1 MYTLGELAE
10 HVQAELVGDAS
21 CKIDKVATLA
31 NAGEN
36 DISFLANSRYKN
48 LLGTTNASAVIVS
61 FQDRDFLK
69 SNGLVVPDPYVAY
82 AKVAALLYPDR
93 TYQSGIHPS
102 SVIAKTSN
110 IAQTATIGA
119 NCTISDGVSI
129 GEYSYIGPGT
139 VIDEN
144 VVVGSQCRLVA
155 SITLCHSVKLG
166 DRVIIQPGAVIGGDG
181 FGLANEN
188 GEWLKIPQV
197 GSVVIGNDVEIG
209 SNTTIDRG
217 AIEDTIIE
225 DGVKLDNLIQI
236 GHNVRI
242 GAHTAVAASAAIA
255 GSAKIGK
262 YCQIAGMAGI
272 VGHIEIADHVHIT
285 GMSVVSHSIR
295 EPGVYSSGSPLQS
308 NSEWQKNAV
317 RFKQLDQLFRRIKIL
332 EKQLNLDKK

>member
-1 MYTLGELAE
+1 VYTLGELAQR
-10 HVQAELVGDAS
+10 VQAELVGDAK
-21 CKIDKVATLA
+21 CRIDRVATLT

-36 DISFLANSRYKN
+36 EISFLANSRYKN
-48 LLGTTNASAVIVS
+48 LLGSTKASAVIVS
-61 FQDRDFLK
+61 KQDRDCLK
-69 SNGLVVPDPYVAY
+69 GNGLIAQDPYVVY
-82 AKVAALLYPDR
+82 AKIAALLYPEQ
-93 TYQSGIHPS
+93 TYHSGIHPS
-102 SVIAKTSN
+102 SVIAKSSK

-119 NCTISDGVSI
+119 NCTISDRVSI

-139 VIDEN
+139 VIEEN
-144 VVVGSQCRLVA
+144 VVIGSHCRLLA
-155 SITLCHSVKLG
+155 SVTLCHGIKIG

-188 GEWLKIPQV
+188 GVWLKIPQV

-262 YCQIAGMAGI
+262 HCQIAGMAGI
-272 VGHIEIADHVHIT
+272 VGHIEIADNVHIT

-295 EPGVYSSGSPLQS
+295 EPGVYSSGTPLQS

-317 RFKQLDQLFRRIKIL
+317 RFKQLDQLIRRIKIL

>member
-1 MYTLGELAE
+1 MYTLGELAK
-10 HVQAELVGDAS
+10 HVQAELVGDAN
-21 CKIDKVATLA
+21 CKIDKVATLS

-48 LLGTTNASAVIVS
+48 LLGTTKASAVIVS
-61 FQDRDFLK
+61 VQDRDSLNG
-69 SNGLVVPDPYVAY
+69 NGLVAQDPYVTY

-93 TYQSGIHPS
+93 TRQSGVHPS
-102 SVIAKTSN
+102 SVVAKTSN

-129 GEYSYIGPGT
+129 GDHSYIGPGT
-139 VIDEN
+139 VLDEN
-144 VVVGSQCRLVA
+144 VVIGAHCRLVA
-155 SITLCHSVKLG
+155 SVTLCQGVKIG
-166 DRVIIQPGAVIGGDG
+166 DRVVIQPGAVIGGDG

-188 GEWLKIPQV
+188 GVWLKIPQV

-217 AIEDTIIE
+217 AIDDTIIE

-308 NSEWQKNAV
+308 NSDWQKNAV
-317 RFKQLDQLFRRIKIL
+317 RIKQLDQLFRRIKIL